1 MSGYRWLLICVLTA
15 ISASGAMPNQAAR
28 YGANIPY
35 RLGQPIQ
42 HADVELTFRGGGTTA
57 SGYVQ
62 REYWAFRVF
71 SRTGAQLVLFYP
83 PVAGKTPVPVR
94 FRTAGLWFRLLA
106 DNREPGPWDGLLSVT
121 KESSKP

>member
-1 MSGYRWLLICVLTA
+1 MCVLLA
-15 ISASGAMPNQAAR
+15 VSASSAMPNQAAR

-42 HADVELTFRGGGTTA
+42 FADFELTFRGGGTTT

-94 FRTAGLWFRLLA
+94 FRTAGSWFRLLA

-121 KESSKP
+121 REAGKP